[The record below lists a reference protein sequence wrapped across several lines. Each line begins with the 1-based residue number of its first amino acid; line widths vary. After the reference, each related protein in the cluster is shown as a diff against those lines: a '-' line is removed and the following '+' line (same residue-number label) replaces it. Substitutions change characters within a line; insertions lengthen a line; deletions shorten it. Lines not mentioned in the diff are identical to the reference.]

1 MEKFRQNY
9 KLMKAKLNDN
19 QYEITKKRI
28 LHHLTGNQSKLEK
41 VKSKNFSNYMNKV
54 IHKEAANV
62 DSKNGVA
69 FLIKL
74 LHEEKIQ
81 KLSPEKLNSKL
92 EIRQTLIKRRAISPK
107 VAKTYK

>member
-41 VKSKNFSNYMNKV
+41 VKS
-54 IHKEAANV
+54 
-62 DSKNGVA
+62 
-69 FLIKL
+69 
-74 LHEEKIQ
+74 
-81 KLSPEKLNSKL
+81 
-92 EIRQTLIKRRAISPK
+92 
-107 VAKTYK
+107 